1 MRKRSRSA
9 VLPAAFA
16 AAAVLVSAGC
26 ASTQRGSSG
35 PEVLSGTAGATADP
49 TGSGSSFVDGTGLTT
64 RIAAGKRQ
72 TAPDLT
78 GEDLQGKALR
88 LSDYRGKVIVLN
100 IWGSWCDPCQAEAK
114 GLEKVFRAT
123 EAEGVQFV
131 GINTQD
137 LQIANAKAFESEYK
151 ITYPS
156 LFDPEGKLV
165 LKFPKGTVNPQ
176 DIPSTVIID
185 RDGKIAVRILRAVG
199 EDELSSAVR
208 SVAAEK

>member
-26 ASTQRGSSG
+26 ASTQQGSSG

-49 TGSGSSFVDGTGLTT
+49 TGSASGFIDGTGLTT

-78 GEDLQGKALR
+78 GEDLQGKALK
-88 LSDYRGKVIVLN
+88 LSDYRGKVIVVN

-123 EAEGVQFV
+123 EPEGVQFV

-137 LQIANAKAFESEYK
+137 LQIANAKAFESAYK

-185 RDGKIAVRILRAVG
+185 REGKIAVRILRAVG

>member
-9 VLPAAFA
+9 VLPAVLA
-16 AAAVLVSAGC
+16 AAALLVSAGC
-26 ASTQRGSSG
+26 SSSQQGSSG
-35 PEVLSGTAGATADP
+35 PEVLSGTPGATADP
-49 TGSGSSFVDGTGLTT
+49 AGGGNSFIDGTGLTT

-72 TAPDLT
+72 TVPDLT
-78 GEDLQGKALR
+78 GEDLQGKALK
-88 LSDYRGKVIVLN
+88 LSDYRGKVIVAN

-123 EAEGVQFV
+123 EAEGVQFL

-137 LQIANAKAFESEYK
+137 LQIANAKAFESKYK

-185 RDGKIAVRILRAVG
+185 RDGKIAVRILHAVG